1 MRKVGEQGMTL
12 NEELKSGFIV
22 QCRVIAALML
32 REVHTINGNSK
43 LGYLWVLV
51 QSVFSIAVFWALRA
65 FMHAHAPHGMS
76 MALFLALGFGVWA
89 VFSDGI
95 TKTMSA
101 VAGNKGLLTF
111 PQVTEFDVMLARVLV
126 LFATQLLVTVII
138 VATSVLLGYVFRPG
152 DWLLALGVL
161 YLIPLCAL
169 GLGMIISS
177 LAVFIPVL
185 EKIVPMIMRILFFVS
200 GVFFSVDMFPQYIS
214 EVLMW
219 NPILQAIELM
229 RVSLHQGYAV
239 NGLSFDYLAIFTVCV
254 LGLGGFLE
262 RYVRSRRVDQ

>member
-1 MRKVGEQGMTL
+1 MTL
-12 NEELKSGFIV
+12 DRELKDGFIV

-51 QSVFSIAVFWALRA
+51 QSAFSIAVFWALRA
-65 FMHAHAPHGMS
+65 FMNAHAPHGMS

-89 VFSDGI
+89 VFSEGL

-101 VAGNKGLLTF
+101 VAGNRGLLTF

-126 LFATQLLVTVII
+126 LSATQIVITAVII
-138 VATSVLLGYVFRPG
+138 VASILLGQVFRPG
-152 DWLLALGVL
+152 NWLMALVVL
-161 YLIPLCAL
+161 CIIPLCAL
-169 GLGMIISS
+169 GLGMIVSS
-177 LAVFIPVL
+177 LAVFVPVL

-229 RVSLHQGYAV
+229 RVSLHQGYSV
-239 NGLSFDYLAIFTVCV
+239 NGLSLGYLSIFTVCV

>member
-1 MRKVGEQGMTL
+1 MVLDR
-12 NEELKSGFIV
+12 ELRNGFVV

-76 MALFLALGFGVWA
+76 MALFLALGFGVWS
-89 VFSDGI
+89 VFSDGLS
-95 TKTMSA
+95 KTMSA
-101 VAGNKGLLTF
+101 VSGNKGLLTF
-111 PQVTEFDVMLARVLV
+111 PQVTEFDVMVARILV
-126 LFATQLLVTVII
+126 LSATQLIVTAVII
-138 VATSVLLGYVFRPG
+138 AASVLLGQVFRPG
-152 DWLLALGVL
+152 DWLLALSVMI
-161 YLIPLCAL
+161 LIPLCAL
-169 GLGMIISS
+169 GLGMIVSS
-177 LAVFIPVL
+177 LAVFVPVL

-229 RVSLHQGYAV
+229 RVSLHQGYTV
-239 NGLSFDYLAIFTVCV
+239 QGLSFDYLAIFTVCV

-262 RYVRSRRVDQ
+262 RYVRARRVDQ

>member
-1 MRKVGEQGMTL
+1 MTL
-12 NEELKSGFIV
+12 DRELKDGFIV

-51 QSVFSIAVFWALRA
+51 QSVFSIAVFWTLRT
-65 FMHAHAPHGMS
+65 FLNAHAPHGMS

-89 VFSDGI
+89 VFSGGI
-95 TKTMSA
+95 SKTMSA
-101 VAGNKGLLTF
+101 VSGNKGLLTF
-111 PQVTEFDVMLARVLV
+111 PQVTELDVMIARILV
-126 LFATQLLVTVII
+126 LAATQIVVTAII
-138 VATSVLLGYVFRPG
+138 IAASVLMGYVFRPG
-152 DWLLALGVL
+152 DWLLALAVMV
-161 YLIPLCAL
+161 LIPLCAL
-169 GLGMIISS
+169 GLGMIVSS
-177 LAVFIPVL
+177 LAVFLPVL

-219 NPILQAIELM
+219 NPILQAVELM

-239 NGLSFDYLAIFTVCV
+239 PGLSFDYLVIFTVCV
-254 LGLGGFLE
+254 LGLGCFLE

>member
-1 MRKVGEQGMTL
+1 MTFKR
-12 NEELKSGFIV
+12 ELRDGVIV

-65 FMHAHAPHGMS
+65 FMNAHAPQGMS
-76 MALFLALGFGVWA
+76 TALFLALGFGIWA
-89 VFSDGI
+89 VFSEGI

-126 LFATQLLVTVII
+126 LFATQSIVTIII
-138 VATSVLLGYVFRPG
+138 VATSVLMGQVFRPG

-161 YLIPLCAL
+161 CLIPLCAL
-169 GLGMIISS
+169 GFGMIISS
-177 LAVFIPVL
+177 ITVFAPVL
-185 EKIVPMIMRILFFVS
+185 EKIFPLCMRLFFFVS

-229 RVSLHQGYAV
+229 RMSLHQGYSV
-239 NGLSFDYLAIFTVCV
+239 NGLSFGYLAIFTVCV